1 MKMRREGRACQGR
14 AQHKQTRGGRK
25 AQGTQGGCFEGF
37 YAAEFLGL
45 GTTDV
50 GGWISLCCGW
60 GVCAMHDK
68 IWNSISAVYPFKAR
82 SACSQGVMTKNASIV
97 NCSLKAVE

>member
-1 MKMRREGRACQGR
+1 
-14 AQHKQTRGGRK
+14 
-25 AQGTQGGCFEGF
+25 
-37 YAAEFLGL
+37 
-45 GTTDV
+45 
-50 GGWISLCCGW
+50 
-60 GVCAMHDK
+60 MHDK